1 MARYKIPVHVDG
13 NREIILEYLGIDPFH
28 ADWIIV
34 TDDQLNNPLRNTG
47 TAVRNYFNTRGGM
60 VKLPRELCEPPERYG
75 PYRPIA
81 KALP

>member
-1 MARYKIPVHVDG
+1 MARYKIPVNYPG
-13 NREIILEYLGIDPFH
+13 NRGVIVAYLGIDPFH

-34 TDDQLNNPLRNTG
+34 TDEQLNNPRRSTG
-47 TAVRNYFNTRGGM
+47 TFIRLYFNVSGM
-60 VKLPRELCEPPERYG
+60 VKLTREPGEPPERYG

>member
-1 MARYKIPVHVDG
+1 MARYKIPVHVG
-13 NREIILEYLGIDPFH
+13 SNRTILLEYLGIDPFH

-34 TDDQLNNPLRNTG
+34 TDEQLNNTRRSTG
-47 TAVRNYFNTRGGM
+47 TAVRSYFNTHGGM
-60 VKLPRELCEPPERYG
+60 VRLPREPGDPPERYG

>member
-1 MARYKIPVHVDG
+1 MARYKIPVNVHD
-13 NREIILEYLGIDPFH
+13 NRNIIISYLGINPLG

-34 TDDQLNNPLRNTG
+34 RDEQLNNPRRSIGL
-47 TAVRNYFNTRGGM
+47 AVRAYFKDNGM
-60 VKLPRELCEPPERYG
+60 VRLPREPGEPPERYG

>member
-1 MARYKIPVHVDG
+1 MARYKIPVHVG
-13 NREIILEYLGIDPFH
+13 SNRPILLEYLGIDPFH

-34 TDDQLNNPLRNTG
+34 TDEQLNNPRRSTG
-47 TAVRNYFNTRGGM
+47 TAVRGYFNSYGM
-60 VKLPRELCEPPERYG
+60 VKLPREPGEPPERYG

>member
-1 MARYKIPVHVDG
+1 MARYKIPVHAHD
-13 NREIILEYLGIDPFH
+13 NRAIILEYLGINPFR

-34 TDDQLNNPLRNTG
+34 TDEQLNNPRRSTG
-47 TAVRNYFNTRGGM
+47 TAVRSYFNSNGM
-60 VKLPRELCEPPERYG
+60 VKLPRELGEPPERYG